1 MTYKNLASL
10 VVVSIIGA
18 VLIASPAQAR
28 FGGGGGWH
36 GGGWHGG
43 GWRGGP
49 GFVGRRAFVG
59 RPFVSRA
66 AFFPARR
73 IGFHRR
79 FVGPFFGA
87 GVIAAGY
94 STCWTWVPT
103 SFGWR
108 QVWACG
114 PSWGWGSPWG
124 W

>member
-1 MTYKNLASL
+1 MTFKNLASL

-28 FGGGGGWH
+28 FGG

-87 GVIAAGY
+87 GVVAAGY

-108 QVWACG
+108 RVWACG
-114 PSWGWGSPWG
+114 PSWGWGSSWGSPWG